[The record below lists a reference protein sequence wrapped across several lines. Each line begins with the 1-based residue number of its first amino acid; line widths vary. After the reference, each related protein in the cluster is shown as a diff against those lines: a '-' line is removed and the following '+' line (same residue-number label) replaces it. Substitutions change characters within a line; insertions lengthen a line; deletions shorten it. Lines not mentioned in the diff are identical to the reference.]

1 MPEIINEITPDLS
14 TDHAW
19 EEWGRR
25 DPYFGVITDPRLRS
39 SEITELSKREFFESG
54 SNHVNYVM
62 QTIQRIIDTDFA
74 PRTVL
79 DFGCGVGRTLIPFA
93 KIAQQVVGADVSASM
108 LQEARRNCD
117 AQQLTNVNLIVTD
130 DSVSSM
136 AEKFDLV
143 HSFIV
148 FQHIP
153 PARGRLIFR
162 NLLDRIA
169 PAGVAAIHVLYSK
182 IQYADTFGIAPVSI
196 SSAAPR
202 QPVPQPVQSV
212 NPEMQMNPY
221 LMNELFFFMQ
231 GKGVQRFHSEF
242 SDHGGELGL
251 FIFFQMPESNS
262 HFY

>member
-1 MPEIINEITPDLS
+1 MQILKPMPEIINENAPDLS
-14 TDHAW
+14 TDQAW

-25 DPYFGVITDPRLRS
+25 DPYFGVITDPRFRR

-54 SNHVNYVM
+54 SNHVDYVI
-62 QTIQRIIDTDFA
+62 QTIQRTIAPGFM

-93 KIAQQVVGADVSASM
+93 KIAQRVVGADVSASM

-117 AQQLTNVNLIVTD
+117 DHQLTNVNLIVSD

-136 AEKFDLV
+136 TDEFDLV
-143 HSFIV
+143 HWFIV
-148 FQHIP
+148 FQNIP
-153 PARGRLIFR
+153 PERGRLIFR

-169 PAGVAAIHVLYSK
+169 PAAVAAIHVLYSK
-182 IQYADTFGIAPVSI
+182 IQYADTFGIAPVPI
-196 SSAAPR
+196 SSAALR

-212 NPEMQMNPY
+212 PEMQMNPY
-221 LMNELFFFMQ
+221 IMNELFFFMQ
-231 GKGVQRFHSEF
+231 GKGVQRFYSEF

-251 FIFFQMPESNS
+251 FIFFQMP
-262 HFY
+262 

>member
-1 MPEIINEITPDLS
+1 MPEIINEITPNLS

-25 DPYFGVITDPRLRS
+25 DPYFGVITDPKFRRA
-39 SEITELSKREFFESG
+39 EITELSKREFFESG

-62 QTIQRIIDTDFA
+62 QTIQRIIAPHFA

-79 DFGCGVGRTLIPFA
+79 DFGCGVGRTLISFA
-93 KIAQQVVGADVSASM
+93 KIAQRVIGADVSASM
-108 LQEARRNCD
+108 LQEARRNCE
-117 AQQLTNVNLIVTD
+117 AHQLTNVNLVVSD
-130 DSVSSM
+130 DSVSM
-136 AEKFDLV
+136 TEQFDLV

-153 PARGRLIFR
+153 PERGRLIFR

-182 IQYADTFGIAPVSI
+182 IQYADTFGIAPGPI
-196 SSAAPR
+196 SSAAPG
-202 QPVPQPVQSV
+202 QPVSQPVQSI

-221 LMNELFFFMQ
+221 LMNELFFFIQ
-231 GKGVQRFHSEF
+231 GKGVQRFYSEF

-251 FIFFQMPESNS
+251 FIFFQMP
-262 HFY
+262 

>member
-1 MPEIINEITPDLS
+1 MPEIINEFAQDLS

-19 EEWGRR
+19 EEWGRH
-25 DPYFGVITDPRLRS
+25 DPYFGVITDPRLRR

-54 SNHVNYVM
+54 SNHVNYVL
-62 QTIQRIIDTDFA
+62 QTIERMIGPDFA

-93 KIAQQVVGADVSASM
+93 KIAQQAVGADVSASM

-117 AQQLTNVNLIVTD
+117 AQQLTNVSLIVSD
-130 DSVSSM
+130 DSVSAM
-136 AEKFDLV
+136 TDKFDLV

-162 NLLDRIA
+162 NLLDRIG
-169 PAGVAAIHVLYSK
+169 PAGIAAIHVLYSK

-202 QPVPQPVQSV
+202 QPMPQPVQSA

-221 LMNELFFFMQ
+221 IMNELFFFMQ
-231 GKGVQRFHSEF
+231 NKGVQRFYSEF

-251 FIFFQMPESNS
+251 FIFFQMP
-262 HFY
+262 

>member
-1 MPEIINEITPDLS
+1 MPEIINDDRPDLS

-25 DPYFGVITDPRLRS
+25 DPYFGVITDPRFRR

-54 SNHVNYVM
+54 SNHVDYVM
-62 QTIQRIIDTDFA
+62 QTIQRLIAPGFV

-79 DFGCGVGRTLIPFA
+79 DLGCGVGRTLIPFA
-93 KIAQQVVGADVSASM
+93 KIAEQVVGADVSASM

-117 AQQLTNVNLIVTD
+117 ANQLTNVNLIVSD
-130 DSVSSM
+130 DSIFPM
-136 AEKFDLV
+136 TEDFDLV

-153 PARGRLIFR
+153 PERGRLIFR

-182 IQYADTFGIAPVSI
+182 IQYADTCGIAPVSI
-196 SSAAPR
+196 SFAAAPG
-202 QPVPQPVQSV
+202 QPVPQLVRSV

-221 LMNELFFFMQ
+221 IMNELFFFMQ
-231 GKGVQRFHSEF
+231 GKGVQRFYSEF

-251 FIFFQMPESNS
+251 FIFFQIP
-262 HFY
+262 

>member
-1 MPEIINEITPDLS
+1 MPKPMPEIINENAPDLS

-25 DPYFGVITDPRLRS
+25 DPYFGVITDPRFRRL
-39 SEITELSKREFFESG
+39 EITELSKREFFESG

-62 QTIQRIIDTDFA
+62 QTIQRIIAPDFV

-93 KIAQQVVGADVSASM
+93 KIAQRVVGADVSESM

-117 AQQLTNVNLIVTD
+117 ADQLTNVNLMVSD
-130 DSVSSM
+130 DSVSSI
-136 AEKFDLV
+136 ADEFDLV

-153 PARGRLIFR
+153 PERGRLIFR

-182 IQYADTFGIAPVSI
+182 IHYADTFGIAPTSI
-196 SSAAPR
+196 SSAPG
-202 QPVPQPVQSV
+202 QPVSQQAQSV
-212 NPEMQMNPY
+212 EPEMQMNPY
-221 LMNELFFFMQ
+221 LMNEIFFFMQ
-231 GKGVQRFHSEF
+231 SKGVQRFYSEF

-251 FIFFQMPESNS
+251 FIFFQMP
-262 HFY
+262 